1 MTVLLTIHGIG
12 LQVSPEDSP
21 DHEGYADRLH
31 GFLSKPEM
39 LGDELSRDPSR
50 DAGAVYVQS
59 AGLARLDPEQ
69 PLRTEDRL
77 FAHVALVYSD
87 LEGTTPKPGSFLL
100 VSGMALM
107 KLRKYVKLRRLL
119 GWLGADVAG
128 FFQAPKTDRAVALPA
143 GESVRAATSPS
154 LRPRRRHL
162 PRLPF
167 KRRPVQR
174 DVISRQ
180 PTSGGAAARPSYT
193 SASSPLAEGPATL
206 LADTLLAIEND
217 FAAYV
222 LRNDLRELI
231 RGFVDD
237 ALMKL
242 AAREDV
248 GAIVINSHSQGTV
261 AVFDVLTELSE
272 VSTAKVKHL
281 ITSGSH
287 LRKLVDLFNWGS
299 EVGDMRPSLP
309 WTNFYDPRD
318 PVADALGP
326 KRWIPGQG
334 LGRPTSERLF
344 RREPVTDIQVDNV
357 GNTSAP
363 GLRAH
368 NYFDNVSQFVP
379 RVATILRDVAQV
391 PLSVGRRDSG
401 RVTP

>member
-1 MTVLLTIHGIG
+1 M
-12 LQVSPEDSP
+12 
-21 DHEGYADRLH
+21 
-31 GFLSKPEM
+31 
-39 LGDELSRDPSR
+39 
-50 DAGAVYVQS
+50 
-59 AGLARLDPEQ
+59 
-69 PLRTEDRL
+69 
-77 FAHVALVYSD
+77 ALVQ
-87 LEGTTPKPGSFLL
+87 
-100 VSGMALM
+100 
-107 KLRKYVKLRRLL
+107 LRKYVKLGRLL

-128 FFQAPKTDRAVALPA
+128 LFQARTSDQAVALPA
-143 GESVRAATSPS
+143 GESVHAATSPS

-162 PRLPF
+162 PKLPF
-167 KRRPVQR
+167 RRRLVQR

-180 PTSGGAAARPSYT
+180 PTSGGAVARPSHT
-193 SASSPLAEGPATL
+193 TVSSPSAEGPVTS

-222 LRNDLRELI
+222 LRNDLRERI

-242 AAREDV
+242 ADREDV

-299 EVGDMRPSLP
+299 EVGDMRPNLP

-326 KRWIPGQG
+326 KRWKPGQH
-334 LGRPTSERLF
+334 LGGAASGRLL
-344 RREPVTDIQVDNV
+344 RREPVTDIEVDNV
-357 GNTSAP
+357 GNTSAQ

-368 NYFDNVSQFVP
+368 NYFDNVSQFV
-379 RVATILRDVAQV
+379 RQVATILREVAQV
-391 PLSVGRRDSG
+391 PQSVGRRDGG
-401 RVTP
+401 RVSP